1 MPHTQTHFPMNR
13 TLRILQ
19 TFVSFLSTFAVWL
32 IATTQ
37 ALAADAPAPA
47 PKSEESLTDYT
58 LSYMVVI
65 MGVVL
70 GLLVVAKTSS
80 RRDRDRTAGYVEKNL
95 MADE

>member
-1 MPHTQTHFPMNR
+1 MNR
-13 TLRILQ
+13 TPRILQ
-19 TFVSFLSTFAVWL
+19 TFVSFLSAFAVWL
-32 IATTQ
+32 IAATQ
-37 ALAADAPAPA
+37 ALAADPPA
-47 PKSEESLTDYT
+47 PKPEESLTDYT

>member
-1 MPHTQTHFPMNR
+1 MNR
-13 TLRILQ
+13 MLRILQ

-37 ALAADAPAPA
+37 ALAADAPA